1 MIQKHNS
8 NDMKLKLFFVLL
20 SLIFCGCSEGTF
32 SPQNFYKV
40 KKIVKKENNVFFIY
54 AEKNNSIYKIYT
66 HYNGFREP
74 NSVEL
79 KRGSVFNLPL
89 KSFNQRMIDEM
100 GMASWVD
107 ITGTIYYDVPVC
119 KEEDKGIDD
128 IYECGSIN
136 GIYYGSDQIR

>member
-54 AEKNNSIYKIYT
+54 AEKNDSIYKIYT

-100 GMASWVD
+100 GMASWAD
-107 ITGTIYYDVPVC
+107 ITSTIYYDVPVC
-119 KEEDKGIDD
+119 KEEDKDIDD
-128 IYECGSIN
+128 IYEFESIN

>member
-20 SLIFCGCSEGTF
+20 SLIFCGCSEGTYC
-32 SPQNFYKV
+32 PQNFYTV

-54 AEKNNSIYKIYT
+54 AEKNDSIYKIYT

-100 GMASWVD
+100 GMASWAD
-107 ITGTIYYDVPVC
+107 ITSTIYYDVPVC
-119 KEEDKGIDD
+119 KEEDKDIDD
-128 IYECGSIN
+128 IYECESIN

>member
-8 NDMKLKLFFVLL
+8 NDMKFQLLFVLL

-54 AEKNNSIYKIYT
+54 AEKNDSIYKIYT

-100 GMASWVD
+100 GMASWAD
-107 ITGTIYYDVPVC
+107 ITSTIYYDVPVW

-136 GIYYGSDQIR
+136 GI

>member
-54 AEKNNSIYKIYT
+54 AEKNDSIYKIYT

-100 GMASWVD
+100 GMASWAD
-107 ITGTIYYDVPVC
+107 ITSTIYYDVPVC
-119 KEEDKGIDD
+119 KEEDKDIDD
-128 IYECGSIN
+128 KAPRQ
-136 GIYYGSDQIR
+136 SDN

>member
-54 AEKNNSIYKIYT
+54 AEKNDSIYKIYT

-100 GMASWVD
+100 GMASWAD
-107 ITGTIYYDVPVC
+107 ITSTIYYDVPVC
-119 KEEDKGIDD
+119 KEEDKDIDD
-128 IYECGSIN
+128 IYECESIN
-136 GIYYGSDQIR
+136 GIYYGSDQVR

>member
-8 NDMKLKLFFVLL
+8 NDMNLKLFFVLL
-20 SLIFCGCSEGTF
+20 SLIFCGCSEGTYC
-32 SPQNFYKV
+32 PQNFYKV
-40 KKIVKKENNVFFIY
+40 KKIVKKKNNVFFIY
-54 AEKNNSIYKIYT
+54 AENNDSIYKIYT
-66 HYNGFREP
+66 HYNGLREP

-100 GMASWVD
+100 GMASWAD

-119 KEEDKGIDD
+119 KEEDNDIDD
-128 IYECGSIN
+128 IYECESIN

>member
-1 MIQKHNS
+1 MH
-8 NDMKLKLFFVLL
+8 
-20 SLIFCGCSEGTF
+20 
-32 SPQNFYKV
+32 NFYKV
-40 KKIVKKENNVFFIY
+40 KKIVKKKNNVFFIY
-54 AEKNNSIYKIYT
+54 AEKNDSIYKIYT

-100 GMASWVD
+100 GMASWAD
-107 ITGTIYYDVPVC
+107 ITSTIYYDVPVC

>member
-54 AEKNNSIYKIYT
+54 AEKNDSIYKIYT

-100 GMASWVD
+100 GMASWAD
-107 ITGTIYYDVPVC
+107 ITSTIYYDVPVC

>member
-8 NDMKLKLFFVLL
+8 NDMKLKLFFVLF

-40 KKIVKKENNVFFIY
+40 KKIVKKKNNVFFIY
-54 AEKNNSIYKIYT
+54 AEKNDCIYKIYT

-89 KSFNQRMIDEM
+89 KSFNQRMIDDM
-100 GMASWVD
+100 GMASWAD

>member
-54 AEKNNSIYKIYT
+54 AEKNDCIYKIYT

>member
-20 SLIFCGCSEGTF
+20 SLIFCGCSEETYC
-32 SPQNFYKV
+32 PQNFYKV
-40 KKIVKKENNVFFIY
+40 KMKKKNNVFFIY
-54 AEKNNSIYKIYT
+54 AEKNDSIYKIYT

-100 GMASWVD
+100 GMASWAD

>member
-54 AEKNNSIYKIYT
+54 AEKNDSIYKIYT

>member
-54 AEKNNSIYKIYT
+54 AEKNDSIYKIYT

-79 KRGSVFNLPL
+79 KCGSVFNLPL

-100 GMASWVD
+100 GMASWAD
-107 ITGTIYYDVPVC
+107 ITSTIYYDVPVC
-119 KEEDKGIDD
+119 KEEDKDIDD
-128 IYECGSIN
+128 IYECESIN

>member
-54 AEKNNSIYKIYT
+54 AEKNDSIYKIYT

-100 GMASWVD
+100 GMASWAD

>member
-8 NDMKLKLFFVLL
+8 NDMKFQLLFVLL

-54 AEKNNSIYKIYT
+54 AEKNDSIYKIYT

-100 GMASWVD
+100 GMASWAD

>member
-54 AEKNNSIYKIYT
+54 AEKNDSIYKIYT

-89 KSFNQRMIDEM
+89 KSFNQRMIDDME
-100 GMASWVD
+100 MASWAD

>member
-40 KKIVKKENNVFFIY
+40 KKIVKKKNNVFFIY
-54 AEKNNSIYKIYT
+54 AEKNDSIYKIYT

-89 KSFNQRMIDEM
+89 KSFNQRMIDDME
-100 GMASWVD
+100 MASWAD

>member
-20 SLIFCGCSEGTF
+20 SLIFCGCSEGTYC
-32 SPQNFYKV
+32 PQNFYKV
-40 KKIVKKENNVFFIY
+40 KKIVKKKNNVFFIY
-54 AEKNNSIYKIYT
+54 AEKNDSIYKIYT

-100 GMASWVD
+100 GMASWAD
-107 ITGTIYYDVPVC
+107 ITSTIYYDVPVC

>member
-54 AEKNNSIYKIYT
+54 AEKNDCIYKIYT

-100 GMASWVD
+100 GMASWAD
-107 ITGTIYYDVPVC
+107 ITGTIYYDVPVA

>member
-20 SLIFCGCSEGTF
+20 SLIFCGCSEETYC
-32 SPQNFYKV
+32 PQNFYKV
-40 KKIVKKENNVFFIY
+40 KKIVKKKNNVFFIY
-54 AEKNNSIYKIYT
+54 AEKNDSIYKIYT

-100 GMASWVD
+100 GMASWAD
-107 ITGTIYYDVPVC
+107 KTSTIYYDVPVC
-119 KEEDKGIDD
+119 KEEDKDIDD
-128 IYECGSIN
+128 IYECESIN

>member
-8 NDMKLKLFFVLL
+8 NDMKFQLLFVLL

-40 KKIVKKENNVFFIY
+40 KKIVKKKNNVFFIY
-54 AEKNNSIYKIYT
+54 AEKNDSIYKIYT

-100 GMASWVD
+100 GMASWAD
-107 ITGTIYYDVPVC
+107 ITSTIYYDVPVC
-119 KEEDKGIDD
+119 KEEDKDIDD
-128 IYECGSIN
+128 IYECESIN

>member
-54 AEKNNSIYKIYT
+54 AEKNDSIYKIYT

-89 KSFNQRMIDEM
+89 KSFNQRMIDDM
-100 GMASWVD
+100 GMASWAD

>member
-20 SLIFCGCSEGTF
+20 SLIFCGCSEETYC
-32 SPQNFYKV
+32 PQNFYKV
-40 KKIVKKENNVFFIY
+40 KKIVKKKNNVFFIY
-54 AEKNNSIYKIYT
+54 AEKNDSIYKIYT

-100 GMASWVD
+100 GMASWAD
-107 ITGTIYYDVPVC
+107 ITGTIYYDVPVA

-128 IYECGSIN
+128 IYECESIN

>member
-1 MIQKHNS
+1 M
-8 NDMKLKLFFVLL
+8 
-20 SLIFCGCSEGTF
+20 
-32 SPQNFYKV
+32 
-40 KKIVKKENNVFFIY
+40 KKENNVFFIY
-54 AEKNNSIYKIYT
+54 AEKNDSIYKIYT

-100 GMASWVD
+100 GMASWAD
-107 ITGTIYYDVPVC
+107 ITGTIYYDVPVA

-128 IYECGSIN
+128 IYECESIN

>member
-54 AEKNNSIYKIYT
+54 AEKNDSIYKIYT

-100 GMASWVD
+100 GMASWAD
-107 ITGTIYYDVPVC
+107 ITGTIYYDVPVA
-119 KEEDKGIDD
+119 KEEDKDIDD
-128 IYECGSIN
+128 IYECESIN

>member
-100 GMASWVD
+100 GMASWAD
-107 ITGTIYYDVPVC
+107 ITSTIYYDVPVC
-119 KEEDKGIDD
+119 KEEDKDIDD
-128 IYECGSIN
+128 IYECESIN

>member
-20 SLIFCGCSEGTF
+20 SLIFCGCSEEIYC
-32 SPQNFYKV
+32 PQNFYKV

-54 AEKNNSIYKIYT
+54 AEKNDSIYKIYP

-89 KSFNQRMIDEM
+89 KSFNQRMIDDM
-100 GMASWVD
+100 GMASWAD

-119 KEEDKGIDD
+119 KEEDKDIDD
-128 IYECGSIN
+128 IYECESIN

>member
-1 MIQKHNS
+1 M
-8 NDMKLKLFFVLL
+8 
-20 SLIFCGCSEGTF
+20 
-32 SPQNFYKV
+32 
-40 KKIVKKENNVFFIY
+40 KKENNVFFIY
-54 AEKNNSIYKIYT
+54 AEKNDSIYKIYT

-100 GMASWVD
+100 GMASWAD

-119 KEEDKGIDD
+119 KEEDKDIDD
-128 IYECGSIN
+128 IYECESIN

>member
-40 KKIVKKENNVFFIY
+40 KKIVKKKNNVFFIY
-54 AEKNNSIYKIYT
+54 AEKNDSIYKIYT

-100 GMASWVD
+100 GMASWAD

-128 IYECGSIN
+128 IYECESIN

>member
-20 SLIFCGCSEGTF
+20 SLIFCGCSEGTYC
-32 SPQNFYKV
+32 PQNFYKV
-40 KKIVKKENNVFFIY
+40 KKIVKKKNNVFFIY
-54 AEKNNSIYKIYT
+54 AEKNDSIYKIYT

-100 GMASWVD
+100 GMASWAD
-107 ITGTIYYDVPVC
+107 ITSTIYYDVPVC
-119 KEEDKGIDD
+119 KEEDKDIDD
-128 IYECGSIN
+128 IYECESIN

>member
-8 NDMKLKLFFVLL
+8 NDMNLKLFFVLL

-54 AEKNNSIYKIYT
+54 AEKNDSIYKIYT

-89 KSFNQRMIDEM
+89 KSFNQRMIDDME
-100 GMASWVD
+100 MASWAD
-107 ITGTIYYDVPVC
+107 ITGTIYYDVPVA

-128 IYECGSIN
+128 IYECESIN

>member
-20 SLIFCGCSEGTF
+20 SLIFCGCSEETF

-54 AEKNNSIYKIYT
+54 AEKNDSIYKIYT

-100 GMASWVD
+100 GMASWAD
-107 ITGTIYYDVPVC
+107 ITSTIYYDVPVC